1 MIPGKWISSI
11 QAEAQLKFNEW
22 NKSKNAVVLDTET
35 TGLRGAEIVE
45 IAVVDLDGNVL
56 FDSLVKPANP
66 IPLEAQKIHGITNDM
81 VKDALI
87 WPEVW
92 KQLYP
97 ILQDKKI
104 LIYNSEFDCRLMME
118 SFYPWEDKIGD
129 QMYEF
134 LEQISNLDIEC
145 VMKAYAN
152 LVGAEKWLKLREA
165 VGREISHRAL
175 DDCFATREVIKK
187 AYKPDF
193 TELDYHRN
201 IIHERYQFIEFQ
213 LKGIADQLEDLGR
226 QQREYLKER
235 EKCLAALLD
244 EKQLQE
250 LINSKD
256 EVAAAESDPEEIDIE
271 DEDLPF

>member
-22 NKSKNAVVLDTET
+22 NKLKNAVVLDTET

-66 IPLEAQKIHGITNDM
+66 IPLEAQSIHHITNDM
-81 VKDALI
+81 VKDAPT
-87 WPEVW
+87 WPETW
-92 KQLYP
+92 QQLYP
-97 ILQDKKI
+97 KIRDKKI
-104 LIYNSEFDCRLMME
+104 LIYNSEFDRRLMME
-118 SFYPWEDKIGD
+118 SFYPWEDRIGD

-152 LVGAEKWLKLREA
+152 LVGAEKWLKLQEA
-165 VGREISHRAL
+165 AGREISHRAL

-187 AYKPDF
+187 AYDPDF

-201 IIHERYQFIEFQ
+201 KIYERYQFIEFQ

-271 DEDLPF
+271 DLPF

>member
-22 NKSKNAVVLDTET
+22 NESKNTVVLDTET
-35 TGLRGAEIVE
+35 TGLHGAEIVE

-56 FDSLVKPANP
+56 FNSLVKPANP
-66 IPLEAQKIHGITNDM
+66 IPLEAQSIHHITNDM
-81 VKDALI
+81 VKDAPT
-87 WPEVW
+87 WPETW
-92 KQLYP
+92 QQLYP
-97 ILQDKKI
+97 KIRDKKL
-104 LIYNSEFDCRLMME
+104 LIYNSEFDRRLMME
-118 SFYPWEDKIGD
+118 SFYPWKDKID
-129 QMYEF
+129 QIHEF
-134 LEQISNLDIEC
+134 LEQASRLDTEC

-152 LVGAEKWLKLREA
+152 LVGAEKWLKLQEA

-175 DDCFATREVIKK
+175 DDCLATREVIKK
-187 AYKPDF
+187 AYDPDF

-201 IIHERYQFIEFQ
+201 KIYERYQFIEFQ

-226 QQREYLKER
+226 QQRKFLQER

-250 LINSKD
+250 YIKAKD
-256 EVAAAESDPEEIDIE
+256 EVAAAESVPKEIDIE